1 MFYGFDSKRE
11 SGLFDKERVVF
22 RPWQGGTYGG
32 ELDFSYQGKEYRIS
46 RTFGKTEKTDVFHL
60 YDLSTNLE
68 CHDFSSE
75 IGSEIFGL
83 DSASFKRSA
92 FIAQN
97 DCECCSTDA
106 INAKLG
112 NLVENTND
120 INNFETAQ
128 KKIHDR
134 MNKLSPDR
142 ATGSMKKRTNMITL
156 LTEELR
162 GYDAA
167 EASYKKITEKLTEKQ
182 EQRKELAGIRDQ
194 YAKALQMASE
204 ESRREGIKQAY
215 AATLQ
220 EEQEK
225 KEMELLAKHKVNFIV
240 LARYMQVIS
249 EKMINAYPNRIINI
263 HHSFLPA
270 FVGAKPYHAAFER
283 GVKIIGATSHYV
295 TTELD
300 AGPIIEQD
308 VVRIT
313 HKDTVQDLVNKGKDL
328 EKIVLSRA
336 VQKHIERKVLAYKNK
351 TVIFN

>member
-1 MFYGFDSKRE
+1 MIKTAKLLLHCPDKPGILAEVTDFITVNKGNIIYLDQYVDHVENIFFMRIEWELKDFLVPQEKIEDYFATLYAQKYEMNFRLYFSDTKPRMAIFVSKM
-11 SGLFDKERVVF
+11 SHCLFDLLARYTAGEWNVEIPLIISNHPDLQHVAER
-22 RPWQGGTYGG
+22 
-32 ELDFSYQGKEYRIS
+32 
-46 RTFGKTEKTDVFHL
+46 FGIPFHL
-60 YDLSTNLE
+60 FPIT
-68 CHDFSSE
+68 
-75 IGSEIFGL
+75 
-83 DSASFKRSA
+83 K
-92 FIAQN
+92 
-97 DCECCSTDA
+97 
-106 INAKLG
+106 
-112 NLVENTND
+112 
-120 INNFETAQ
+120 ET
-128 KKIHDR
+128 K
-134 MNKLSPDR
+134 
-142 ATGSMKKRTNMITL
+142 
-156 LTEELR
+156 
-162 GYDAA
+162 
-167 EASYKKITEKLTEKQ
+167 
-182 EQRKELAGIRDQ
+182 
-194 YAKALQMASE
+194 
-204 ESRREGIKQAY
+204 
-215 AATLQ
+215 

-225 KEMELLAKHKVNFIV
+225 KEMELLAKHKITFIV

-249 EKMINAYPNRIINI
+249 EQMINAYPNRIINI

>member
-1 MFYGFDSKRE
+1 MMKTAKLLLHCPDKPGILAEVTDFITVNKGNIIYLDQYVDHVENIFFMRIEWELENFLVPQEKIEDYFETLYAQKYGMSFRLYFSDTKPRMAIFVSKM
-11 SGLFDKERVVF
+11 SHCLFDLLARYTAGEWNVEIPLIISNHPDLQHVAER
-22 RPWQGGTYGG
+22 
-32 ELDFSYQGKEYRIS
+32 
-46 RTFGKTEKTDVFHL
+46 FGIPFHL
-60 YDLSTNLE
+60 FPIT
-68 CHDFSSE
+68 
-75 IGSEIFGL
+75 
-83 DSASFKRSA
+83 K
-92 FIAQN
+92 
-97 DCECCSTDA
+97 
-106 INAKLG
+106 
-112 NLVENTND
+112 
-120 INNFETAQ
+120 ET
-128 KKIHDR
+128 K
-134 MNKLSPDR
+134 
-142 ATGSMKKRTNMITL
+142 
-156 LTEELR
+156 
-162 GYDAA
+162 
-167 EASYKKITEKLTEKQ
+167 
-182 EQRKELAGIRDQ
+182 
-194 YAKALQMASE
+194 
-204 ESRREGIKQAY
+204 
-215 AATLQ
+215 

-249 EKMINAYPNRIINI
+249 EQMINAYPNRIINI

-336 VQKHIERKVLAYKNK
+336 VQKHIERKILAYKNK